1 VSASVVDPRE
11 ARERP
16 PTIEAREARIAVDGV
31 VAVESLTLTTTGDR
45 VVFAGDAGALF
56 AALSGVPRS
65 AGGGG
70 RVPAAGGTGDGE
82 MPGEA
87 YVVAGSL
94 LLAGKSVAEGAH
106 VAVSGAAPLDPPL
119 PPQWTVEEY
128 VGWGAR
134 LAGAS
139 RGDARALCAAAL
151 GRTSL
156 AAAKRKT
163 IGGLSLPERRALVV
177 AQAIASGPEVL
188 VAEAPLRGLEGQAA
202 AFVLQAIASA
212 SEGRRSAISVAR
224 LDAGCA
230 EGALARGAS
239 HLVVLA
245 GGEVALE
252 GPPGELF
259 AGARVYA
266 LTVRS
271 NAEPLRAEL
280 SARGIDLRGGPVRF
294 SAALP
299 AGLGSRDI
307 LEAARAARAA
317 VVEMVPVIG

>member
-1 VSASVVDPRE
+1 VTAV
-11 ARERP
+11 P
-16 PTIEAREARIAVDGV
+16 PLLEAREARIAVDGV
-31 VAVESLTLTTTGDR
+31 VAVESLTLAATGDR

-56 AALSGVPRS
+56 AAISGVPRS

-70 RVPAAGGTGDGE
+70 RVPGTGGPGDGE

-87 YVVAGSL
+87 YVVAGTL
-94 LLAGKSVAEGAH
+94 LVAGKSVAEGAH
-106 VAVSGAAPLDPPL
+106 VAVSGVAPLDPPL
-119 PPQWTVEEY
+119 PPAWTVEAY

-134 LAGAS
+134 LAGLS
-139 RGDARALCAAAL
+139 RGAARALSASALARTGLSAAASRKL
-151 GRTSL
+151 GTLSL
-156 AAAKRKT
+156 A
-163 IGGLSLPERRALVV
+163 ERRALAV
-177 AQAIASGPEVL
+177 AQAVAAGPEVL
-188 VAEAPLRGLEGQAA
+188 VAEAPLRGLEGPAA
-202 AFVLQAIASA
+202 AFVLQAVAA
-212 SEGRRSAISVAR
+212 ACEGRRSLIWVAR
-224 LDAGCA
+224 LDAGSA
-230 EGALARGAS
+230 EGALARSAS

-271 NAEPLRAEL
+271 NAGPLRAEL
-280 SARGIDLRGGPVRF
+280 EARGIDLRGGPVRF
-294 SAALP
+294 SAKLT

-307 LEAARAARAA
+307 LAAAHAARAA